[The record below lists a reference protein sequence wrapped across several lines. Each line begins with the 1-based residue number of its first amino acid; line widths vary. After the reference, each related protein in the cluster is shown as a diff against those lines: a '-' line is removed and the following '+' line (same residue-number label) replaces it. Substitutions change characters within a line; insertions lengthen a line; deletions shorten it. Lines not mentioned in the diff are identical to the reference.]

1 MNRSKNKK
9 KIFALLQNYQW
20 REIETALPKWD
31 PKDCIS
37 PFFAALCSS
46 DEILKWHAVSGFGLV
61 VNRIA
66 SGDMEAARIVMRR
79 FLWSLN
85 DESGGIGW
93 GAPEAM
99 AEVMASHDGLF
110 EEYCHML
117 MSYMRQDGP
126 ESFQD
131 GNYLELPAL
140 QQGLLWGIG
149 RLLSCRRKE
158 MLARGVEAELPKYL
172 NSSDRVV
179 KGLAAWCLGICRSQ
193 NAIDELRSLSKE
205 PFTFQFYWNNRLEEV
220 SVASLAREALSA
232 IQAST

>member
-1 MNRSKNKK
+1 MNRSTNKK
-9 KIFALLQNYQW
+9 KIFALLQSHQW
-20 REIETALPKWD
+20 REIETALLKWD

-37 PFFAALCSS
+37 PFFAALYNS
-46 DEILKWHAVSGFGLV
+46 DEILKWHAVSGFGLA

-66 SGDMEAARIVMRR
+66 CSDMEAARVVMRR

-117 MSYMRQDGP
+117 ISYMREDGP
-126 ESFQD
+126 ALFQD

-149 RLLSCRRKE
+149 RLLSCRREE
-158 MLARGVEAELPKYL
+158 MLSRGVEAELPKYL

-179 KGLAAWCLGICRSQ
+179 QGLAAWCLGICRSQ
-193 NAIDELRSLSKE
+193 NSIEDLRRLSKE
-205 PFTFQFYWNNRLEEV
+205 PFTFQFYWNNRLQEV
-220 SVASLAREALSA
+220 SVASLAWEALGA
-232 IQAST
+232 IQTTT